1 MHALTCKAG
10 GENLWGHT
18 PEQHSTAYEKC
29 ASKPVHLPRD
39 YPHKAFLCASGGS
52 SASQELWRGGL
63 SVPQAFP
70 CPHARFAR
78 AGSTHSTARHS
89 VWDLPGS
96 TCLAHLPSHSYLP
109 QHPAAETKRRT
120 QLSTVETRLGKV
132 LPGFFENKTIM

>member
-70 CPHARFAR
+70 CPHAQVCQGWQHPQHSQAQCVGPAWQHLPGTSPQPQLPSPAPSCRNKKKNSAVHSRDPFREGFAR
-78 AGSTHSTARHS
+78 F
-89 VWDLPGS
+89 L
-96 TCLAHLPSHSYLP
+96 
-109 QHPAAETKRRT
+109 
-120 QLSTVETRLGKV
+120 
-132 LPGFFENKTIM
+132 